1 MPKTKNEIRFSKE
14 EVKQISKEI
23 FDLRFTDWLDTYWE
37 SANPYEFEKSF
48 DTMMKACIHELMQ
61 LSAGPPP
68 KDKNLKKNSKRSGDR
83 S

>member
-1 MPKTKNEIRFSKE
+1 MPKTKSEIRFSKE

-37 SANPYEFEKSF
+37 SGDPYEFEKSF

-61 LSAGPPP
+61 LSAGPEP
-68 KDKNLKKNSKRSGDR
+68 KDKNLKKNSKPYGDQ

>member
-1 MPKTKNEIRFSKE
+1 MAKPKSAVRFSKE

-23 FDLRFTDWLDTYWE
+23 FDLRFSQWLDAHWE
-37 SANPYEFEKSF
+37 SGDPYDYEKSF

-61 LSAGPPP
+61 LSAGPEP
-68 KDKNLKKNSKRSGDR
+68 KDKNLKKNYRRSGGR